1 MKIYRLGKLLPR
13 TAQGVAVLILLAA
26 AAIMIPLA
34 MLGMFGRYLL
44 DTLYKKERM
53 LWACANALR
62 AQRFVPDATKNQS
75 LLRQI

>member
-34 MLGMFGRYLL
+34 MLGMFL

-62 AQRFVPDATKNQS
+62 AQRFMPDATKNQS